1 MPATR
6 HVCQVLDE
14 EHRATL
20 ELLARVRRAAA
31 DEDPAALA
39 AIAPGLAR
47 ALTHEIGRHFDF
59 EEQQLFP
66 RLHEGG
72 AGDLATLLL
81 EEHHTLRAVAAE
93 LLPPA
98 RRLAAGAAPGP
109 DEMAVMR
116 RTALEWAERLE
127 AHVHKETQALL
138 PELDNL
144 LDESSDGE
152 LAMAYAAQ

>member
-1 MPATR
+1 MSSAR

-20 ELLARVRRAAA
+20 DLLARVRRAAV
-31 DEDPAALA
+31 DPEPAALA

-47 ALTHEIGRHFDF
+47 ALTLEIGRHFDF

-72 AGDLATLLL
+72 AGDLAALLL
-81 EEHHTLRAVAAE
+81 EEHHTLRAVADE
-93 LLPPA
+93 LLAPA
-98 RRLAAGAAPGP
+98 RRLAAGQPLSA
-109 DEMAVMR
+109 DAVTSMR
-116 RTALEWAERLE
+116 RAALEWVERLE
-127 AHVHKETQALL
+127 AHVHKETLALL
-138 PELDNL
+138 PELERV
-144 LDESSDGE
+144 LDVASDAE

>member
-1 MPATR
+1 MPSTR

-20 ELLARVRRAAA
+20 DLLARVRRAATA
-31 DEDPAALA
+31 DDPVPLA
-39 AIAPGLAR
+39 AMAAGLLR

-98 RRLAAGAAPGP
+98 RRLAAGEALDSA
-109 DEMAVMR
+109 EMSTMR
-116 RTALEWAERLE
+116 RAALEWVERLE

-138 PELDNL
+138 PAVEDVLD
-144 LDESSDGE
+144 DASDSE